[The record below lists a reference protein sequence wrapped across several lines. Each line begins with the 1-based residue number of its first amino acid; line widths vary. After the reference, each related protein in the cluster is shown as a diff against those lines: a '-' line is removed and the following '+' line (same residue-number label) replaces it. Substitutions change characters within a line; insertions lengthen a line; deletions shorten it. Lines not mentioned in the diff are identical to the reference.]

1 VPPQQGQP
9 RQEAQRGA
17 PLKNGRILIGTCSW
31 TDQTLVKES
40 DFYPRRSMKAEER
53 LRYYASIFPT
63 VEADASYYYPPT
75 EEMAGLWVN
84 RTPAGFTMHIKA
96 YSLFTNHPTRPDSL
110 WPEVANQ
117 VPIEHREK
125 RSVYLSH
132 LPEAAVDESWELFRC
147 ALMPLHSAGKLGV
160 VLFQFPP
167 WFRPNTENRAY
178 LKTLQGRLPDYDLA
192 VEFRHGS
199 WMSEEERGRSLG
211 LLEGEG
217 LTYVCV
223 DEPQGFDSSVP
234 PVVAATA
241 DIAVVRFHGRNVE
254 TWEEKW
260 ISAAERFAYRYT
272 DEELAEWVPGLTE
285 LAGCTRETHALMN
298 NCYRDYAVDNGRQ
311 LAALLDQGLQ
321 PEAMKEL

>member
-1 VPPQQGQP
+1 
-9 RQEAQRGA
+9 
-17 PLKNGRILIGTCSW
+17 
-31 TDQTLVKES
+31 
-40 DFYPRRSMKAEER
+40 MKAEER

-110 WPEVANQ
+110 WPEVAED

-125 RSVYLSH
+125 RAVYLSH
-132 LPEAAVDESWELFRC
+132 LPEAAVD
-147 ALMPLHSAGKLGV
+147 
-160 VLFQFPP
+160 
-167 WFRPNTENRAY
+167 
-178 LKTLQGRLPDYDLA
+178 DLA

-211 LLEGEG
+211 LLEHEG
-217 LTYVCV
+217 LSYVCV

-234 PVVAATA
+234 PVCAATA
-241 DIAVVRFHGRNVE
+241 DIAVVRFHGRNRE

-260 ISAAERFAYRYT
+260 ISAAERFAYRYS
-272 DEELAEWVPGLTE
+272 DEELAEWVPNLRE
-285 LAGCTRETHALMN
+285 LAATTRETHALMN

-311 LAALLDQGLQ
+311 LAALLDEGLQ
-321 PEAMKEL
+321 PEAMAEL

>member
-1 VPPQQGQP
+1 VPPEQGQP
-9 RQEAQRGA
+9 RQEAERGA
-17 PLKNGRILIGTCSW
+17 PVGKILVGTCSW

-96 YSLFTNHPTRPDSL
+96 YSLLTNHPTRPDSL
-110 WPEVANQ
+110 WPEVADQ
-117 VPIEHREK
+117 VPMEHREK

-132 LPEAAVDESWELFRC
+132 LPEAAVDESWELFRR

-199 WMSEEERGRSLG
+199 WMAEEERGRSLG
-211 LLEGEG
+211 LLESEG

-272 DEELAEWVPGLTE
+272 DEELAEWVPGLQE
-285 LAGCTRETHALMN
+285 LAATTRETHALMN

>member
-1 VPPQQGQP
+1 
-9 RQEAQRGA
+9 
-17 PLKNGRILIGTCSW
+17 
-31 TDQTLVKES
+31 
-40 DFYPRRSMKAEER
+40 MKAEER

-75 EEMAGLWVN
+75 EEVAGLWVN

-110 WPEVANQ
+110 WPEVADE
-117 VPIEHREK
+117 VPMEHREK

-132 LPEAAVDESWELFRC
+132 LPDPAVDQAWELFRQ

-167 WFRPNTENRAY
+167 WFRPNSENRAY

-199 WMSEEERGRSLG
+199 WLSDDERGRSLG
-211 LLEGEG
+211 LLEHEG
-217 LTYVCV
+217 LSYVCV

-241 DIAVVRFHGRNVE
+241 DIAVVRFHGRNAE

-272 DEELAEWVPGLTE
+272 DENVRRLRANLGLPDALVHPVGGTDNKSTDADYRNFVRACVDTHSLGGSIYDWRTTPTASFAVLRGVPE
-285 LAGCTRETHALMN
+285 
-298 NCYRDYAVDNGRQ
+298 
-311 LAALLDQGLQ
+311 
-321 PEAMKEL
+321 